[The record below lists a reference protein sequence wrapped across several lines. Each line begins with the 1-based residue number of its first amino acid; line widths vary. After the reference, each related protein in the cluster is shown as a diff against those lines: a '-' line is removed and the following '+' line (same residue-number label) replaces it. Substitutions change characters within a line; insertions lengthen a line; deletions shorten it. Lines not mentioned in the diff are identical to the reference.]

1 MNPWIAYKVSYRAL
15 KANKARAMLTTLGI
29 IIGVAAVITMVALT
43 NGAKHIIED
52 QLVSLGGRALIINAG
67 SRSSSGVFT
76 NKKPTRSL
84 TSKDAD
90 AIRNLPMITQ
100 VSPIIDTASQIITGN
115 KNRFAAVVGVGEE
128 FPIINDWFPEMGNFF
143 IAEDVERSELV
154 GVLGKTVAL
163 SLFGYQNPVGKTVRI
178 AQSSFKIIGVLSSKG
193 QTPSGKDQDDIVIVP
208 YTTFQKRIMRINH
221 IEDIAVSVRTPEDI
235 PRAIDEITHLLR
247 ERHKISPGMADDFY
261 VKSQQ
266 HVTKRIFSISKIMTI
281 LLASVASVSL
291 IVGGIG
297 IMNIMLVSVTER
309 TKEIGIRIAVGA
321 RQRDIRTQFLIESIM
336 LSISGGLIGILI
348 GIVSSKISSA
358 LIGWPAVISI
368 PSVLIAFG
376 FSACIGIFFGIYPAI
391 KASKLDPIE
400 ALRYE

>member
-1 MNPWIAYKVSYRAL
+1 
-15 KANKARAMLTTLGI
+15 MLTTLGI

-52 QLVSLGGRALIINAG
+52 QLVSLGGRALIINSG
-67 SRSSSGVFT
+67 SRSLSGVFT
-76 NKKPTRSL
+76 NKKPARSL

-90 AIRNLPMITQ
+90 SIRNLPMITQ
-100 VSPIIDTASQIITGN
+100 VSPIIDTASQIIAGN
-115 KNRFAAVVGVGEE
+115 KNRFAAIVGVGVE

-154 GVLGKTVAL
+154 CVLGKTVAL
-163 SLFGYQNPVGKTVRI
+163 MLFGYQNPIGKTVRI
-178 AQSSFKIIGVLSSKG
+178 AQSSFKIIGVLSPKG

-208 YTTFQKRIMRINH
+208 YTTFQKRIMRLSH
-221 IEDIAVSVRTPEDI
+221 IEDIAVSVRAPEDI
-235 PRAIDEITHLLR
+235 PRAIDEITLLLR
-247 ERHKISPGMADDFY
+247 ERHKISPGMHDDFY

-321 RQRDIRTQFLIESIM
+321 RQSDIRTQFLIESIM
-336 LSISGGLIGILI
+336 LSITGGLIGILL
-348 GIVSSKISSA
+348 GIVSSKISSS

-376 FSACIGIFFGIYPAI
+376 FSACIGIFFGIYPAL